1 MLLPGIVNKSVS
13 DRYRDSAAITNYLM
27 SLALMIAA
35 VVMLFIYSRKAFS
48 QSNELLRI
56 SKDDASI
63 IGASFFFVCA
73 GGVWLVCSFIYFN
86 WAGDDRH
93 LIFSA
98 LVSRD
103 RRGARLPGDPLAKYA
118 LRKLSAEQISELPDS
133 HLLALIASGKFNPDD
148 FINVVLR
155 RQPPIAVSSGPET
168 LARHPECTPL
178 VRVDFLTGWDADYRT
193 AAATSELP
201 PLWPRALNELLYS
214 RHPEARIGATR
225 CPNISREDLLHFATS
240 DVDPQVRR
248 SACRRIRE
256 SITTKEAMSL
266 SRSSYH
272 EIRSAAISSRLLP
285 RYQLVALCKS
295 DPDASV
301 RLLAWGELAPSLT
314 AKEAVELSTALH
326 IDVITMVIGADLLPR
341 ETVLKLC
348 LIRSEA
354 NLRRAAWAR
363 LEPSLTTDEAIY
375 LSRSEFEEVRRYA
388 LTSGKL
394 PRSFLIKMCVIDPS
408 RPVRSEILRLI
419 EKDLNQSEAT
429 LLMNS
434 PDVEARLLAA
444 QSGLLERSS
453 LIRCCLRDNNSRVYG
468 AAWER
473 IRNQLTPSEALSLL
487 NSKHEEVRRGAVR
500 SELLAR
506 SSLINCCRDDASK
519 MVRAAAWQIARSKL
533 TRTEA
538 LLLSSTNHGEVRK
551 WAVASRLLPISRR
564 FWLVIRSLFE

>member
-27 SLALMIAA
+27 SLALMVAA

-48 QSNELLRI
+48 QSNELLI
-56 SKDDASI
+56 SEDEALI
-63 IGASFFFVCA
+63 VGASFFSLCA

-86 WAGDDRH
+86 WAGDDRN

-103 RRGARLPGDPLAKYA
+103 RRGTRLPGDPLAKYA
-118 LRKLSAEQISELPDS
+118 LRKLSAEQISQLPDS
-133 HLLALIASGKFNPDD
+133 HLLALIASGKFHPDE

-168 LARHPECTPL
+168 LARHPKCTPL
-178 VRVDFLTGWDADYRT
+178 VLVDFLTGWDADYR
-193 AAATSELP
+193 AAATTAAVP

-214 RHPEARIGATR
+214 RHPEARVGATR
-225 CPNISREDLLHFATS
+225 CPNLPRQDLLSFAIS
-240 DVDPQVRR
+240 DSDPQVRR
-248 SACRRIRE
+248 SACGQIRE
-256 SITTKEAMSL
+256 SITAVEAMSL

-272 EIRSAAISSRLLP
+272 EIRSAAINSRLLP
-285 RYQLVALCKS
+285 RDQLVALCKS
-295 DPDASV
+295 DPDAST

-314 AKEAVELSTALH
+314 AKDAIELSAALH
-326 IDVITMVIGADLLPR
+326 IDVIAMVIGADVLPR

-363 LEPSLTTDEAIY
+363 LEPRLTTEEAIY
-375 LSRSEFEEVRRYA
+375 LSRSQFEEVRRYA

-394 PRSFLIKMCVIDPS
+394 PRSSLIKMCVIDPS
-408 RPVRSEILRLI
+408 RPIRREILRLI

-434 PDVEARLLAA
+434 PDVEARLFAA
-444 QSGLLERSS
+444 QSGLLERRS
-453 LIRCCLRDNNSRVYG
+453 LIRCCLRDDSERVYR

-473 IRNQLTPSEALSLL
+473 IRNRLTASEALSLL
-487 NSKHEEVRRGAVR
+487 ISKNEEVRRGVVR

-506 SSLINCCRDDASK
+506 SDLINCCRYDASK

-538 LLLSSTNHGEVRK
+538 LLLSSSNHGEVRK
-551 WAVASRLLPISRR
+551 WAVASRLLPLSRR
-564 FWLVIRSLFE
+564 FWLVMKSLFE